1 MKITFALLNQ
11 KTQIMKKLFLVTA
24 IAVLGLSN
32 VNAQDIKFGA
42 KAGLNFAFI
51 IGDNA
56 KDLDPTTNFHFG
68 VMSEIKLSD
77 KFSLQPELI
86 YSGQGADT
94 NIASEG
100 SISLNYLNLPLIGK
114 YYVTEKLSLEAGPQ
128 IGVLL
133 STKGGTL
140 DYKELLKP
148 IDYGV
153 NFGVGYKL
161 DNGLNFTAR
170 YNLGLSNIND
180 VDGFSDKNSNGV
192 VQLSIGYFFF

>member
-1 MKITFALLNQ
+1 
-11 KTQIMKKLFLVTA
+11 MKKLLLVTV
-24 IAVLGLSN
+24 ITVIGLTN
-32 VNAQDIKFGA
+32 GNAQEIKFGV
-42 KAGLNFAFI
+42 KAGLNLAFI
-51 IGDNA
+51 TGDNTE
-56 KDLDPTTNFHFG
+56 DFDPTTNFHVG
-68 VMSEIKLSD
+68 IMAEIKISD
-77 KFSLQPELI
+77 KLSLQPELI

-114 YYVTEKLSLEAGPQ
+114 YYVTERLSLEAGPQ

-133 STKGGTL
+133 STNGGTV

-192 VQLSIGYFFF
+192 FQLSVGYFF

>member
-1 MKITFALLNQ
+1 
-11 KTQIMKKLFLVTA
+11 MKKLLLVTV
-24 IAVLGLSN
+24 ITVLGLTT

-51 IGDNA
+51 TGDNTE
-56 KDLDPTTNFHFG
+56 DLKPNTDFHIG
-68 VMSEIKLSD
+68 VMAEWKITN
-77 KFSLQPELI
+77 KFSLQPEII
-86 YSGQGADT
+86 YSGQGADI
-94 NIASEG
+94 NVGSEG
-100 SISLNYLNLPLIGK
+100 RVSLNYLNVPLIGK

-128 IGVLL
+128 IGFLL

-153 NFGVGYKL
+153 NFGLGYKL
-161 DNGLNFTAR
+161 DNGLNFNLR

-180 VDGFSDKNSNGV
+180 VDGFTDKNRNGV
-192 VQLSIGYFFF
+192 VQLSVGFFF